1 VGPQPCPF
9 HTNKGHRPQATGHR
23 PPPNYT
29 LNHPSFLEL
38 LLSTSCM
45 EFDNNLREDF
55 PFLSCFFSD
64 NLSKPELTTNGFSLE
79 ASSSKELV
87 HDFQHFDGF
96 NNLNPDHHHVDHFN
110 VEGYSSSD
118 PLYGIQAP
126 WVSEGF
132 LKDFNA
138 YASTLFAS
146 DGNNGNM
153 HGFES
158 SQNNLVQP
166 MAGQSQIYLPLN
178 VKELGSAN
186 VRVADDVSISC
197 ITLDNGYH
205 RRAYQKK
212 RKRVHIRKASKVQK
226 KHNII
231 KGQWTP
237 QEDRYVYIELHIIL
251 LCFG

>member
-1 VGPQPCPF
+1 
-9 HTNKGHRPQATGHR
+9 
-23 PPPNYT
+23 
-29 LNHPSFLEL
+29 
-38 LLSTSCM
+38 M
-45 EFDNNLREDF
+45 EFDYNLREDS

-96 NNLNPDHHHVDHFN
+96 NLNPDHHVDHFN

-178 VKELGSAN
+178 IKELGSAN
-186 VRVADDVSISC
+186 VRLADDVSISC
-197 ITLDNGYH
+197 ITLENGYQS
-205 RRAYQKK
+205 RAYQKK

-237 QEDRYVYIELHIIL
+237 QEDRYIYIELYIIL